1 MEGLAVWL
9 CRRARGALLTS
20 CRSPAPTFA
29 IAVLVGLYEEPERP
43 SSAVDYVKKYMGAS
57 SGVDVEAL
65 RAENERL
72 KAEVSS
78 LQHQLA
84 EAQRA
89 LANR

>member
-1 MEGLAVWL
+1 MTRLQ
-9 CRRARGALLTS
+9 CCHHPLLS
-20 CRSPAPTFA
+20 
-29 IAVLVGLYEEPERP
+29 AVLVGLYEEPERP
-43 SSAVDYVKKYMGAS
+43 ASAVDYVKRYMGAA

-72 KAEVSS
+72 RAEVSS
-78 LQHQLA
+78 LQHQLS